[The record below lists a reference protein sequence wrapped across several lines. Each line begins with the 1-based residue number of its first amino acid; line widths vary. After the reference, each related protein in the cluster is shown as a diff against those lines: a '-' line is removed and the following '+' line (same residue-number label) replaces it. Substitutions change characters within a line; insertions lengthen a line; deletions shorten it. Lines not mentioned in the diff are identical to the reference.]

1 MNHSTKNTVNS
12 GNFKAWNGGNFRERS
27 FKNFGRYP
35 GCFHFLENAQAER
48 AHVNGFLARNASVV
62 NVNTLST
69 RVTLSKH
76 QTLTGIDQS
85 NNNGFD

>member
-1 MNHSTKNTVNS
+1 M
-12 GNFKAWNGGNFRERS
+12 F
-27 FKNFGRYP
+27 P
-35 GCFHFLENAQAER
+35 FLENAQAER

-62 NVNTLST
+62 NMNTLST

-85 NNNGFD
+85 NKNGFD

>member
-1 MNHSTKNTVNS
+1 M
-12 GNFKAWNGGNFRERS
+12 EDIL
-27 FKNFGRYP
+27 
-35 GCFHFLENAQAER
+35 HFLENAQAER
-48 AHVNGFLARNASVV
+48 AHVNGFLARNTSVV

-85 NNNGFD
+85 NNDGFD